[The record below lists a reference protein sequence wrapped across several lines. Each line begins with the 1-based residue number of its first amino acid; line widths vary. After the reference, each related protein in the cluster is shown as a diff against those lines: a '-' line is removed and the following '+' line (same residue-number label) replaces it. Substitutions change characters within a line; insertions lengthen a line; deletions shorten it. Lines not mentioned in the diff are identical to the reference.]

1 MRLHH
6 LNCISSCPLGGRLMD
21 GRSEGLRGKLACRC
35 VLVETGSSLVLID
48 TGYGLRDVAAPL
60 ERLSRFFLRLLD
72 PEFREELTAIRQ
84 IEALGYS
91 ARDVRHIVLTHLD
104 FDHAGGLDDFPE
116 AHVHMLRS
124 EAADAARQATWLDR
138 QRYRPQQWS
147 SVQRWISY
155 DDEGE
160 PWFGFDAVRD
170 LRGLPPEILF
180 VPLRGHTLGH
190 AGIAV
195 RENGGRWLL
204 VAGDA
209 YFDHDELDLDHPRC
223 TPGLRFYQWLMEKD
237 RRARIANQRHLRELL
252 RDHGG
257 EVRIVCSHDPREMEQ
272 DTGRPLDV
280 PPTAQKVWEPRVVT

>member
-1 MRLHH
+1 
-6 LNCISSCPLGGRLMD
+6 
-21 GRSEGLRGKLACRC
+21 
-35 VLVETGSSLVLID
+35 
-48 TGYGLRDVAAPL
+48 
-60 ERLSRFFLRLLD
+60 
-72 PEFREELTAIRQ
+72 
-84 IEALGYS
+84 
-91 ARDVRHIVLTHLD
+91 
-104 FDHAGGLDDFPE
+104 
-116 AHVHMLRS
+116 
-124 EAADAARQATWLDR
+124 
-138 QRYRPQQWS
+138 
-147 SVQRWISY
+147 VQRWISY
-155 DDEGE
+155 EDEGE

-237 RRARIANQRHLRELL
+237 RRARLANQRHLRELL

-272 DTGRPLDV
+272 DTGRALDV